1 MSEPPS
7 ETPASMPSMAGLDI
21 DTDRQQLFDFILAGM
36 AKLLEDIAGPDDAAT
51 YISGIASQLGT
62 DLEQKY
68 MAALNVQ
75 RFSRE
80 QLSAILVD
88 LKNRTNGAFFV
99 IEETA
104 DRIVLG
110 NGACPLGNAVRGHTS
125 LCMTTSGVF
134 GLLAANALGYA
145 AIDLQETIAAGASGC
160 RVVIHLSPAGASAT
174 AKEYFR
180 DDAAAWI

>member
-1 MSEPPS
+1 MNEPPP
-7 ETPASMPSMAGLDI
+7 ETPAALPSMAGP
-21 DTDRQQLFDFILAGM
+21 DTDRQDLFDFILAGM

-51 YISGIASQLGT
+51 YVSSIAGQLGVE
-62 DLEQKY
+62 LERKY

-88 LKNRTNGAFFV
+88 LKNRAGGAFFV

-125 LCMTTSGVF
+125 LCMTTSNVF

-145 AIDLQETIAAGASGC
+145 AIELQETIAAGAAAC
-160 RVVIHLSPAGASAT
+160 RVVIHLNPVGGSAT
-174 AKEYFR
+174 VKEFFR
-180 DDAAAWI
+180 DDAAAWG